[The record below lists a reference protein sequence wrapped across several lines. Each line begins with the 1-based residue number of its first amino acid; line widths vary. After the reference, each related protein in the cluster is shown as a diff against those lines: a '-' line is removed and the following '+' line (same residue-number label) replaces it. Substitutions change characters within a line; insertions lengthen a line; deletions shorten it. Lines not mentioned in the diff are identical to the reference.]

1 MKLNIKNEK
10 GITLTMLT
18 VSIVVMLV
26 IATVLIYF
34 SVGDTSILN
43 NANNAEFKEEME
55 AIKGRVDQKI
65 ITKQNIEGKDKG
77 VTLSDSEKK
86 EILAEYESKLDVDE
100 DGNLVYNDSEF
111 TKQQKKILEKLGI
124 EKNE

>member
-10 GITLTMLT
+10 GITLTMLI

-86 EILAEYESKLDVDE
+86 EILAEYEAKLDVDE
-100 DGNLVYNDSEF
+100 DGNLVYNESGF